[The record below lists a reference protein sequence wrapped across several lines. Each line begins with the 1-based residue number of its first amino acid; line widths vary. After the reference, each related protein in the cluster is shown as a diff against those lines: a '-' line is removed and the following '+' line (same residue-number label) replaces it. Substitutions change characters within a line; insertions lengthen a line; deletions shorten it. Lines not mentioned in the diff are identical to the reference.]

1 MDRVH
6 QELGFDTLLV
16 IASGMTLAVYM
27 LGILLDPIPAAV
39 IGFILVAAG
48 VMTIVP
54 RRTRATAAAL
64 GFVTF
69 GLAGIVVPRA
79 VTWPVASR
87 VGSQLTAALAGS
99 GLVLLFG
106 FALLRLTVFRDRSG
120 KPA

>member
-27 LGILLDPIPAAV
+27 LDILLGPIPAAV

-54 RRTRATAAAL
+54 RRTRATAAEI
-64 GFVTF
+64 G
-69 GLAGIVVPRA
+69 RA
-79 VTWPVASR
+79 HV
-87 VGSQLTAALAGS
+87 
-99 GLVLLFG
+99 
-106 FALLRLTVFRDRSG
+106 
-120 KPA
+120 